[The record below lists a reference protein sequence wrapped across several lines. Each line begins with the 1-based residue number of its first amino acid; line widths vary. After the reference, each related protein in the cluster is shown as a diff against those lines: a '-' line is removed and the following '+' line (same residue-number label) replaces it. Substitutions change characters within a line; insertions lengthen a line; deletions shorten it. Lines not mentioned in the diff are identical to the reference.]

1 MFENPRKSRQARN
14 FTTNVPKILDLKS
27 SSEQIFFRKLSL
39 GAPDFGTRKSCWSQ
53 RCDVAGST
61 SKGNR
66 SFRYKVFT
74 IQVDVSKQTQAVK
87 LHRTF
92 DNLHVNR
99 KNILG
104 EYSSSFKP
112 SLLNYL
118 HLDWI
123 NLFRSDFVSKWPV
136 AQAQNGDENYRPL
149 ILPLI
154 LYDVRSQRNQL
165 VMPDCGIERW

>member
-1 MFENPRKSRQARN
+1 M
-14 FTTNVPKILDLKS
+14 
-27 SSEQIFFRKLSL
+27 
-39 GAPDFGTRKSCWSQ
+39 
-53 RCDVAGST
+53 
-61 SKGNR
+61 
-66 SFRYKVFT
+66 
-74 IQVDVSKQTQAVK
+74 K

-99 KNILG
+99 KNILC

-123 NLFRSDFVSKWPV
+123 NLYRNDFVSKRLV
-136 AQAQNGDENYRPL
+136 TQAQNGDEKYRPL

-154 LYDVRSQRNQL
+154 LDDVRSQRNQ
-165 VMPDCGIERW
+165 GIFFVVFKSTCHARLRDWKVIIRIKAVRNQPRPQGFSLKKWVRGCVRNISVLSAHQWTKKKENSERKEIDK